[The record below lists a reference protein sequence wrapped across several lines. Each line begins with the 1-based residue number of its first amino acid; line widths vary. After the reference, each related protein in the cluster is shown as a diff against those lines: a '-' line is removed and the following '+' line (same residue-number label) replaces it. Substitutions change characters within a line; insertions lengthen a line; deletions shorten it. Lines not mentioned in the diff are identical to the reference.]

1 MRLVPL
7 MARCSDWRSVRSPTT
22 TSAPSSRRFSA
33 RSSSRRTRARTLWP
47 LASNMATTLRP
58 MAPMSPAAPV
68 TRMGLSFEVFM
79 GMSFCG
85 VRSEDFKAACGIVRR
100 PGVAFMEVR
109 RRGAID
115 QEAQQFG
122 AVVVTDRVH
131 QQLATVDQGEIEV
144 GDDFAF
150 ALAEWLADQHALRR
164 DDGREAAP
172 GDRADRATGV
182 LHDLRLLVGIE
193 PGGRIHHETARLQ
206 GVLADVDF
214 HALREALAEGRA
226 RIHGGVDLLAIGHH
240 GVAGE
245 RVVVLEAGQ
254 MADSPDLGIRR
265 AQPRAIA
272 LTPDHAFEMCRRDLA
287 TALYER
293 AVGIEEQLRVVD
305 GAAIALVDADGN
317 HHVGFASSLGN
328 RIRGGGGDGHGL
340 LQQAHVF
347 LA

>member
-100 PGVAFMEVR
+100 PAVALMEVR

-115 QEAQQFG
+115 QEAQKLRT
-122 AVVVTDRVH
+122 VVVTDRVH
-131 QQLATVDQGEIEV
+131 QQLAAVDQGEIEV

-150 ALAEWLADQHALRR
+150 ALAEWLAYQHALRR

-172 GDRADRATGV
+172 GDRADRAAGV

-193 PGGRIHHETARLQ
+193 PGGRIHHEATRFQ
-206 GVLADVDF
+206 GVLANVDL

-226 RIHGGVDLLAIGHH
+226 RVHGGVDLLAVGHH
-240 GVAGE
+240 GVARQ

-254 MADSPDLGIRR
+254 LADAADLGVHG
-265 AQPRAIA
+265 AQARAITLA
-272 LTPDHAFEMCRRDLA
+272 PDHAFEMCWRDLA
-287 TALYER
+287 ATLHER
-293 AVGIEEQLRVVD
+293 AIGIKEQLRVVD
-305 GAAIALVDADGN
+305 GAAVALVDADGHN
-317 HHVGFASSLGN
+317 HVGFASSLGN
-328 RIRGGGGDGHGL
+328 RIRGGGGDGHRL